1 MNIGD
6 ISEAKALA
14 ELTEHYKEVL
24 EPFTDN
30 SSYDYVVDDGESFHK
45 IQVKHGFIENGSVI
59 CKTLRKTNMTSS
71 GAKQSTYTSKEVDYF
86 VIYCSGNDKTYKIPF
101 EEAPKTQISLRLE
114 PTRNNQPERV
124 RWAENYEI

>member
-30 SSYDYVVDDGESFHK
+30 SSYDYVADDGESFHK
-45 IQVKHGFIENGSVI
+45 IQVK
-59 CKTLRKTNMTSS
+59 
-71 GAKQSTYTSKEVDYF
+71 
-86 VIYCSGNDKTYKIPF
+86 
-101 EEAPKTQISLRLE
+101 
-114 PTRNNQPERV
+114 PTKNNQPERV